1 MIYILKNL
9 SSNVNEIIRPVLN
22 SIFFTK
28 RLCTH
33 QKHKQ
38 HQKHQ
43 KYQKCKSTK
52 TQPSKST
59 KRYKR
64 TNIKNALNKHIRR
77 KKSLIRLFAFLCF
90 LCARRKKQQKKEKS
104 LCNVNALKIPVS
116 PQHSSCKHTYTYMNL
131 VVGTRTQSTFQPHKN
146 QLKYKQKEQK
156 GQSLYAAVGKG
167 KISDFRPLRSLY
179 VQKIVAFVVQCCL
192 VYFFVS

>member
-9 SSNVNEIIRPVLN
+9 RSNVNEIIRPVLN

-90 LCARRKKQQKKEKS
+90 LCARRKKIKNEKS
-104 LCNVNALKIPVS
+104 LQCNVLNTNFPINHFRK
-116 PQHSSCKHTYTYMNL
+116 SS
-131 VVGTRTQSTFQPHKN
+131 
-146 QLKYKQKEQK
+146 
-156 GQSLYAAVGKG
+156 
-167 KISDFRPLRSLY
+167 
-179 VQKIVAFVVQCCL
+179 
-192 VYFFVS
+192 